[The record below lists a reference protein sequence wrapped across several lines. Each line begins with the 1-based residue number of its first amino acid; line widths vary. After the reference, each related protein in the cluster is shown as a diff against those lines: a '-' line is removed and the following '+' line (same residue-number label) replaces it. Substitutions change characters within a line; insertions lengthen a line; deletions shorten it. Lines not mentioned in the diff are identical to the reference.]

1 MSIIRTT
8 PEDEATGEVAALYD
22 SDRET
27 FGYVT
32 EHGKVMALNPEA
44 EHAFEA
50 LVLAIKPSIGS
61 RNYRLITLAAA
72 GALKSQPCRIAHGTF
87 ARSQFDDAQVEAIA
101 RDFHT
106 AGLTPAE
113 VAMMD
118 FAVKVSTD
126 AAAMT
131 DADALV
137 LREHGFTDR
146 QIVDIALT
154 AAARNYY
161 SRALNALG
169 VTDPVPA
176 DLPDPLRDALLTGI

>member
-1 MSIIRTT
+1 MSIIRTVS
-8 PEDEATGEVAALYD
+8 EDEATGDVAAIYE
-22 SDRET
+22 SDRAT

-44 EHAFEA
+44 EHAFET
-50 LVLAIKPSIGS
+50 LVLAIKPGIGA

-87 ARSQFDDAQVEAIA
+87 ARDQFDDAQVEAIA
-101 RDFHT
+101 RDFHD

-118 FAVKVSTD
+118 FAVKLSTD

-131 DADALV
+131 DADAQS
-137 LREHGFTDR
+137 LRDHGFTDR
-146 QIVDIALT
+146 QIVDITLA

-169 VTDPVPA
+169 VTDPVPPGMPEA
-176 DLPDPLRDALLTGI
+176 LREALVGGF

>member
-1 MSIIRTT
+1 MSIIRTVAE
-8 PEDEATGEVAALYD
+8 EDAAGDVAALYE
-22 SDRET
+22 SDRST

-32 EHGKVMALNPEA
+32 EHSKVMALNPEA

-50 LVLAIKPSIGS
+50 LVQAIRPSIGT

-72 GALKSQPCRIAHGTF
+72 GALRSQPCRVAHGTF
-87 ARSQFDDAQVEAIA
+87 ARDQFDDAQVEAIA
-101 RDFHT
+101 RDFHD
-106 AGLTPAE
+106 AGLSPAE

-131 DADALV
+131 DADAQN
-137 LREHGFTDR
+137 LRDHGFSDR
-146 QIVDIALT
+146 QIVDITL
-154 AAARNYY
+154 AAAVRNYY

-169 VTDPVPA
+169 VTDPVPPGM
-176 DLPDPLRDALLTGI
+176 PDELRDALLEGI